1 MPDTGCIRKLPHP
14 VQAMKGRKRQSMKWV
29 KYVKQL
35 AVIMAV
41 SFAGELLNRL
51 LPLPVPGSVYGLVLM
66 FLGLMTGVIKL
77 EQVEDVGD
85 FLLKIMPVLF
95 VGPCV
100 SMITVVGGIA
110 DQLAAILAVCL
121 ISTVV
126 VMAVTGV
133 TAQLILNRK
142 ADREE
147 QKHE

>member
-1 MPDTGCIRKLPHP
+1 M
-14 VQAMKGRKRQSMKWV
+14 
-29 KYVKQL
+29 
-35 AVIMAV
+35 
-41 SFAGELLNRL
+41 
-51 LPLPVPGSVYGLVLM
+51 
-66 FLGLMTGVIKL
+66 
-77 EQVEDVGD
+77 
-85 FLLKIMPVLF
+85 KIMPVLF